1 MANSW
6 LRLWHDM
13 PNDPKWRTIARL
25 SGQSIALTQ
34 AVYLQLLVSA
44 SEAKERG
51 EYTILIEDIASA
63 LDEQEEAVSAII
75 CAMQSRVL
83 EGARL
88 TGWDHRQP
96 VREDGAIRGKKPTS
110 NYVYYVATTESD
122 VVKVGISSNPWS
134 RIKELKIGSH
144 EDFELLATLKTSE
157 KSERKIHEFFKES
170 RKGGEWFYRS
180 EALNL
185 LIENTKKKKIQDFE
199 TTINFLKSLPP
210 DKFEILRSYDVVV
223 RSYVVT
229 TDKDKDKDKDSDKD
243 LKHTQRA
250 RESPVDNSIPE
261 KTGDKIRMHSS
272 WQPDP
277 GFLQRSAE
285 WGRVLTGPDPGYT
298 AAELTEFCV
307 YWTADGGKFAQV
319 QWEQK
324 FSLFLTNSRASAG
337 RRREKRDV
345 TDFSSMD
352 YEIPHGY
359 NGR

>member
-229 TDKDKDKDKDSDKD
+229 TDKDKDPDKD
-243 LKHTQRA
+243 LNPTQSRA
-250 RESPVDNSIPE
+250 RGQPVDNFLPPNPQGE
-261 KTGDKIRMHSS
+261 KFKMHAS
-272 WQPDP
+272 WYPDAE
-277 GFLQRSAE
+277 FQQRSAA
-285 WGRVLTGPDPGYT
+285 WGCVLTGSAPGYT
-298 AAELTEFCV
+298 AAELAAFCDF
-307 YWTADGGKFAQV
+307 WIAEGTIFSQS

-324 FSLFLTNSRASAG
+324 FSRHIAQSRASI
-337 RRREKRDV
+337 RRRRGSRDI
-345 TDFSSMD
+345 TDYSSMD
-352 YEIPHGY
+352 YEIP
-359 NGR
+359 NGFNGS